1 MHNELNDDFQD
12 LLRRVKYKDDSIK
25 DPLGYNMALADK
37 MDKAKPKDPT
47 EKPKGKE
54 LTYEQIAFA
63 LKSQVKKAPIKPY
76 DQLTDKEK
84 AVHRKRQLQ
93 ELHDKAAKDAE
104 PEGAEAEPEGAAKG
118 VTELH

>member
-25 DPLGYNMALADK
+25 DPQGYNLKLQEK
-37 MDKAKPKDPT
+37 MDKAKSKGPA
-47 EKPKGKE
+47 EKRTGKE
-54 LTYEQIAFA
+54 LTYEEIAHA
-63 LKSQVKKAPIKPY
+63 LKSQVKKAPVKPY

-93 ELHDKAAKDAE
+93 ELHDKAAKSAEPADAE
-104 PEGAEAEPEGAAKG
+104 AKPEGAAKST
-118 VTELH
+118 TELH